1 MKWFILLLLPF
12 IMGNAKMIF
21 DTNKYAL
28 IKKFEGF
35 RSKPYRCDAGV
46 ITNGNGTTS
55 YPLGKVKM
63 TDRPIS
69 KIEAHILLELHINK
83 KILPYIKELKLN
95 ANQKEA
101 IISFIYNVGIGAFKK
116 SIYGLLLND
125 EYKKASAKILLYNKF
140 RKNGKLIV
148 SKGLTRRRKAEYEL
162 FNRPMEKTLAQVKPK
177 WKLW

>member
-1 MKWFILLLLPF
+1 
-12 IMGNAKMIF
+12 MIIN
-21 DTNKYAL
+21 TNKYAL

-35 RSKPYRCDAGV
+35 RSKPYRCSANQETIGY
-46 ITNGNGTTS
+46 GNTL
-55 YPLGKVKM
+55 YPLTKVKLG
-63 TDRPIS
+63 DRPVS
-69 KIEAHILLELHINK
+69 KIEAHLLLELHVNK
-83 KILPYIKELKLN
+83 KILPYLKELELN

-148 SKGLTRRRKAEYEL
+148 SKGLTRRRKAEYKL
-162 FNRPMEKTLAQVKPK
+162 FNTLMEKETIEKVEIKTKPK
-177 WKLW
+177 KRWSFW

>member
-1 MKWFILLLLPF
+1 MAEIKKELSSTMETFIFILVS
-12 IMGNAKMIF
+12 K
-21 DTNKYAL
+21 L
-28 IKKFEGF
+28 IKKFESY
-35 RSKPYRCDAGV
+35 RAKPYQCSADRWTIGY
-46 ITNGNGTTS
+46 GTTI
-55 YPLGKVKM
+55 YPLSKVKPR
-63 TDRPIS
+63 DRKIS
-69 KIEAHILLELHINK
+69 KVEAHLLLEIHINK

-101 IISFIYNVGIGAFKK
+101 IVSFIYNVGIGAFKK

-162 FNRPMEKTLAQVKPK
+162 FNRPVEKTLAQVKPK